1 MKKLDDY
8 INKIYKNF
16 DEKDEE
22 TIIMK
27 EETKAHLYEEVEELK
42 KQGLSEE
49 ESIKKAISN
58 FGQENLVINEM
69 NDILNKQN
77 KFAKILTRVAL
88 VIFLVGVIFKGI
100 NLACDFAHVNHE
112 LYTAYDQ
119 NTSEYAFQV
128 ISSKISNKTSLDEN
142 TKQEIT
148 TFLDKFNE
156 RTNGLYYIAIRNSS
170 KVEYE
175 YKKDVPKEMATING
189 NGGLRGINQFSIDY
203 KLTDSQDYYDSQVS
217 RATWDKINNS
227 IPNVLNQSANYL
239 FLSAWIL
246 ICVSLISKVYSKNLI
261 SKGYL
266 GFFVVASILIVGL
279 FLVNY
284 HTFQELMV
292 LVIGAVIALSIYFN
306 KGYVKRKLI

>member
-1 MKKLDDY
+1 MKRVEDY
-8 INKIYKNF
+8 INKIYKSF
-16 DEKDEE
+16 DKKDEE

-27 EETKAHLYEEVEELK
+27 EETRAHLYDEVEELK

-69 NDILNKQN
+69 NDILNKQS

-88 VIFLVGVIFKGI
+88 VVFLVGVIFKVV

-112 LYTAYDQ
+112 LYTPYDQ
-119 NTSEYAFQV
+119 NTSEYAFEV
-128 ISSKISNKTSLDEN
+128 ISSKIGNKIYLDEN

-148 TFLDKFNE
+148 TVLDKFNE

-175 YKKDVPKEMATING
+175 YKKDIPKEMSTING
-189 NGGLRGINQFSIDY
+189 NGGMRGINQFSIDY
-203 KLTDSQDYYDSQVS
+203 KSTDSQDYYDSQVS
-217 RATWDKINNS
+217 RARWDKINNS

-239 FLSAWIL
+239 FLVAWIL
-246 ICVSLISKVYSKNLI
+246 ICVSLINKVYSKDLI

-266 GFFVVASILIVGL
+266 AFFVVASILIVGL
-279 FLVNY
+279 FLVHY
-284 HTFQELMV
+284 HTVQELMFFV
-292 LVIGAVIALSIYFN
+292 VGAVIALSIFFN
-306 KGYVKRKLI
+306 KSYLKKKLI